1 MNHTKHAMFIM
12 IYRTLVKGKKH
23 YIQPS
28 VDVIIEL
35 IAKRHTTS
43 IKRRWAFQCLHDLEA
58 AGLINR
64 QVRYVKN
71 PDGGYKQIPSL
82 ISITLRGARK
92 LFDQGV
98 QGASNL
104 AKEILGWI
112 HAGDKRWPQYQNRL
126 QQPVERTSEGGLIP
140 IKSVFAA
147 MGVLQQIPS

>member
-1 MNHTKHAMFIM
+1 MNNTKHAIFIM

-28 VDVIIEL
+28 VDTIIEL
-35 IAKRHTTS
+35 IFKRHSTS
-43 IKRRWAFQCLHDLEA
+43 IKRRWAFQCLHDLES

-64 QVRYVKN
+64 QERFIKN

-98 QGASNL
+98 DGASRL

-112 HAGDKRWPQYQNRL
+112 RAGDKRWPQYKNRL
-126 QQPVERTSEGGLIP
+126 NMPADRTSEGGLTP
-140 IKSVFAA
+140 IKNVFAA
-147 MGVLQQIPS
+147 MGL

>member
-1 MNHTKHAMFIM
+1 MNNTKHAIFIM

-28 VDVIIEL
+28 VDAIIEL
-35 IAKRHTTS
+35 IFRRHSTS
-43 IKRRWAFQCLHDLEA
+43 IKRRWAFQCLHDLES

-64 QVRYVKN
+64 QERFIKN

-98 QGASNL
+98 DGASRL

-112 HAGDKRWPQYQNRL
+112 HAGDKRWPQYENRL
-126 QQPVERTSEGGLIP
+126 NMPAERTSEGGLIP
-140 IKSVFAA
+140 IKNVFAA
-147 MGVLQQIPS
+147 MCL

>member
-1 MNHTKHAMFIM
+1 MNNTKHAIFIM

-28 VDVIIEL
+28 VNVIIEL
-35 IAKRHTTS
+35 IAKRHLTS
-43 IKRRWAFQCLHDLEA
+43 IKRRWAFQCLHDLEEL
-58 AGLINR
+58 GFINR
-64 QVRYVKN
+64 QERYVKN

-98 QGASNL
+98 DGASRL

-112 HAGDKRWPQYQNRL
+112 HAGDKRWPQYENRL
-126 QQPVERTSEGGLIP
+126 NAPAERTSEGGLIP
-140 IKSVFAA
+140 IKNVFAS
-147 MGVLQQIPS
+147 MGI